1 MSKNPNAK
9 KNGGEGTAVGK
20 ALRFLAAQ
28 GKKVCART
36 ARHGGIINWS

>member
-1 MSKNPNAK
+1 MSNNPNAI

-28 GKKVCART
+28 GKKFAPELLFQ
-36 ARHGGIINWS
+36 IM